1 MDNMLYIIAGLVL
14 ILIIAVLVMRKNK
27 AQKPSAPTAVQAD
40 KNLAASNPATTSGAK
55 QRSPTQQSADNEGK
69 FDNLSVAQRFINQQ
83 RYDKAIETLSRGL
96 IEKPNDSQL
105 LLKLLGIYAT
115 TNQTDD
121 FHRVYD
127 DIKTHSDPKSIAQA
141 DELKSLLTEEQ
152 NQAAQYAVAAKDT
165 QNTDF
170 ESLDF
175 DLPASQVVNTPT
187 VQDTVTAED
196 SATPLIDKPTE
207 KSGLSDDFNDVN
219 PTIENVDDTF
229 DLTLNDLESDGD
241 EPTATSVM
249 PVSQVDIVEEENLT
263 LDASDTTPIIQNN
276 DISDFDFGLDL
287 PEQTDNIT
295 EPSVSSTTDS
305 APQDIMLEDEDFV
318 LDFSDLEAGVDTD
331 AAKATGETTT
341 DVTQNSDDDFVLS
354 LDDIDESV
362 AIDNVLESEQPTLA
376 EDNDLGDFILEENNF
391 KDNDLANNDLEN
403 NNFKSNNFKS
413 NNFEINDFEDS
424 SFEDQPLD
432 NSALENT
439 YIEASSM
446 APTAPLTFDENTLAN
461 DDFDFDSLADAPTA
475 TTPVDIEYDVSTV
488 DSEIVTYNEVETKE
502 DFSLRFAADFDFVK
516 TLDSNQVT
524 LDLAGQ
530 YLQLGEYDS
539 AKRLLN
545 EVMTQGNS
553 EQQQQAQML
562 LDRTA

>member
-40 KNLAASNPATTSGAK
+40 KNLAASTTTSGAK

-121 FHRVYD
+121 FYRVYD
-127 DIKTHSDPKSIAQA
+127 DIKNHSDPKSITQA

-187 VQDTVTAED
+187 IKDTVTAED

-207 KSGLSDDFNDVN
+207 KSRLSDDFNDVN
-219 PTIENVDDTF
+219 PTVENVDDTF
-229 DLTLNDLESDGD
+229 DLTLNDLENDGD
-241 EPTATSVM
+241 EPTATSAM
-249 PVSQVDIVEEENLT
+249 PVSQVNIVEEENLT
-263 LDASDTTPIIQNN
+263 LDASDTTPIIQDN

-362 AIDNVLESEQPTLA
+362 AIDNVLESEQPALA

-391 KDNDLANNDLEN
+391 KDNIFESNDLEN
-403 NNFKSNNFKS
+403 DSFEN
-413 NNFEINDFEDS
+413 NNFESNDFEDS

-432 NSALENT
+432 NNALENT
-439 YIEASSM
+439 HIEASSM
-446 APTAPLTFDENTLAN
+446 APTAPLTFDEDTLAN

-475 TTPVDIEYDVSTV
+475 TTPVDAEYDVSTV

>member
-121 FHRVYD
+121 FYRVYD
-127 DIKTHSDPKSIAQA
+127 DIKSHSDPKSIAQA

-196 SATPLIDKPTE
+196 SATPLIDEPTE

-229 DLTLNDLESDGD
+229 DLTLNDLENDGD

-249 PVSQVDIVEEENLT
+249 PVSQVDSVEEENLT
-263 LDASDTTPIIQNN
+263 LDASDTTPIIQDN

-318 LDFSDLEAGVDTD
+318 LDFSDLEAGVDAD

-362 AIDNVLESEQPTLA
+362 AIDNVLESEQPALA

-391 KDNDLANNDLEN
+391 KDNDLENDSFEN
-403 NNFKSNNFKS
+403 NNFES
-413 NNFEINDFEDS
+413 NDFEDS
-424 SFEDQPLD
+424 SLKDQPLD
-432 NSALENT
+432 NNALENT
-439 YIEASSM
+439 HIEASSM
-446 APTAPLTFDENTLAN
+446 APTAPLTFDEDTLAN
-461 DDFDFDSLADAPTA
+461 DDLDFDSLADAPTA
-475 TTPVDIEYDVSTV
+475 TTPVDAEYDVSTV

-553 EQQQQAQML
+553 EQQQQAQTL

>member
-121 FHRVYD
+121 FYRVYD
-127 DIKTHSDPKSIAQA
+127 DIKNHSDPKSIAQA

-187 VQDTVTAED
+187 VQDTVIAED
-196 SATPLIDKPTE
+196 RVTPLIDEPTE

-219 PTIENVDDTF
+219 PTVENVDDTF
-229 DLTLNDLESDGD
+229 DLTLNDLENDGD

-263 LDASDTTPIIQNN
+263 LDASDTTPIIQDNN
-276 DISDFDFGLDL
+276 ISDFDFGLDL

-295 EPSVSSTTDS
+295 GPSVSSTTDS

-341 DVTQNSDDDFVLS
+341 DVTQNSEDDFVFS

-362 AIDNVLESEQPTLA
+362 AIDNVLESEQPALA
-376 EDNDLGDFILEENNF
+376 EVNDLGDFILEENNF
-391 KDNDLANNDLEN
+391 KDN
-403 NNFKSNNFKS
+403 
-413 NNFEINDFEDS
+413 NFESNDFEDS
-424 SFEDQPLD
+424 SLKDQPLD
-432 NSALENT
+432 NNALENT
-439 YIEASSM
+439 HIEASSM
-446 APTAPLTFDENTLAN
+446 APTAPLTFDEDTLAN

-475 TTPVDIEYDVSTV
+475 TTPVDAEYDVNTV

>member
-27 AQKPSAPTAVQAD
+27 AQKPSAPTAGQAD
-40 KNLAASNPATTSGAK
+40 KNLAASNPAPTSGAK

-115 TNQTDD
+115 INQTDD

-127 DIKTHSDPKSIAQA
+127 DIKSHSDPKSIAQA

-170 ESLDF
+170 ESLSF

-187 VQDTVTAED
+187 VQDMVTAED
-196 SATPLIDKPTE
+196 SVTPLIDKPTE

-229 DLTLNDLESDGD
+229 DLTLNDLENDGD

-263 LDASDTTPIIQNN
+263 LDASDTTPIIQDN

-318 LDFSDLEAGVDTD
+318 LDFSDLEAGVDIN

-362 AIDNVLESEQPTLA
+362 AIDNVLESEQPALA

-391 KDNDLANNDLEN
+391 KDNIFESNDLEN
-403 NNFKSNNFKS
+403 DSFEN
-413 NNFEINDFEDS
+413 NNFESNDFEDS
-424 SFEDQPLD
+424 SFEDSSLKDQPLD
-432 NSALENT
+432 NNALENT
-439 YIEASSM
+439 HIEASSM
-446 APTAPLTFDENTLAN
+446 APTAPLTFDEDTLAN

-475 TTPVDIEYDVSTV
+475 TTPVDAEYDVSTV

>member
-55 QRSPTQQSADNEGK
+55 QRSPTQQNADNEGK

-121 FHRVYD
+121 FYRVYD
-127 DIKTHSDPKSIAQA
+127 DIKSHSDPKSIAQA

-152 NQAAQYAVAAKDT
+152 NQAAQYAVAAEDT

-196 SATPLIDKPTE
+196 SATPLIDEPTE

-229 DLTLNDLESDGD
+229 DLTLNDLENDGD

-249 PVSQVDIVEEENLT
+249 PVSQVDSVEEENLT
-263 LDASDTTPIIQNN
+263 LDASDTTPIIQDN

-318 LDFSDLEAGVDTD
+318 LDFSDLEAGVDAD

-362 AIDNVLESEQPTLA
+362 AIDNVLESEQPALA

-391 KDNDLANNDLEN
+391 KDNIFESNDLEN
-403 NNFKSNNFKS
+403 DSFEN
-413 NNFEINDFEDS
+413 NNFESNDFEDS
-424 SFEDQPLD
+424 SFKDQPLD
-432 NSALENT
+432 NNALENT
-439 YIEASSM
+439 HIEASSM
-446 APTAPLTFDENTLAN
+446 APTAPLTFDEDTLAN

-475 TTPVDIEYDVSTV
+475 TTPVDAEYDVSTV

>member
-127 DIKTHSDPKSIAQA
+127 DIKNHSDPKSIAQA

-187 VQDTVTAED
+187 VQDTVIAED
-196 SATPLIDKPTE
+196 RVTPLIDEPTE

-219 PTIENVDDTF
+219 PTVENVDDTF
-229 DLTLNDLESDGD
+229 DLTLNDLENDGD

-263 LDASDTTPIIQNN
+263 LDASDTTPIIQDN

-318 LDFSDLEAGVDTD
+318 LDFSDLEAGVDIN

-362 AIDNVLESEQPTLA
+362 AIDNVLESEQPALA

-391 KDNDLANNDLEN
+391 KDNDLENDSFEN
-403 NNFKSNNFKS
+403 NNFES
-413 NNFEINDFEDS
+413 NDFEDS
-424 SFEDQPLD
+424 SFEDSSLKDQPLD
-432 NSALENT
+432 NNALENT
-439 YIEASSM
+439 HIEASSM
-446 APTAPLTFDENTLAN
+446 APTAPLTFDEDTLAN

-475 TTPVDIEYDVSTV
+475 TTPVDAEYDVSTV

-553 EQQQQAQML
+553 EQQQQAQTL

>member
-27 AQKPSAPTAVQAD
+27 AQKLSAPTAVQAD

-55 QRSPTQQSADNEGK
+55 QRSPTQQNADNEGK

-121 FHRVYD
+121 FYRVYD
-127 DIKTHSDPKSIAQA
+127 DIKNHSDPKSIAQA

-187 VQDTVTAED
+187 VQDTVIAED
-196 SATPLIDKPTE
+196 RVTPLIDEPTE

-219 PTIENVDDTF
+219 PTVENVDDTF
-229 DLTLNDLESDGD
+229 DLTLNDLENDGD

-263 LDASDTTPIIQNN
+263 LDASDTTPIIQDN

-318 LDFSDLEAGVDTD
+318 LDFSDLEAGVDIN

-362 AIDNVLESEQPTLA
+362 AIDNVLESEQPALA

-391 KDNDLANNDLEN
+391 KDNDLENDSFEN
-403 NNFKSNNFKS
+403 NNFES
-413 NNFEINDFEDS
+413 NDFEDS
-424 SFEDQPLD
+424 SLKDQPLD
-432 NSALENT
+432 NNALENT
-439 YIEASSM
+439 HIEASSM
-446 APTAPLTFDENTLAN
+446 APTAPLTFDEDTLAN

-475 TTPVDIEYDVSTV
+475 TTPVDAEYDVSTV

>member
-121 FHRVYD
+121 FYRVYD
-127 DIKTHSDPKSIAQA
+127 DIKNHSDPKSIAQA

-187 VQDTVTAED
+187 VQDTVIAED
-196 SATPLIDKPTE
+196 RVTPLIDEPTE

-219 PTIENVDDTF
+219 PTVENVDDTF
-229 DLTLNDLESDGD
+229 DLTLNDLENDGD

-263 LDASDTTPIIQNN
+263 LDASDTTPIIQDN

-318 LDFSDLEAGVDTD
+318 LDFSDLEAGVDIN

-362 AIDNVLESEQPTLA
+362 AIDNVLESEQPALA

-391 KDNDLANNDLEN
+391 KDNDLENDSFEN
-403 NNFKSNNFKS
+403 NNFES
-413 NNFEINDFEDS
+413 NDFEDS
-424 SFEDQPLD
+424 SLKDQPLD
-432 NSALENT
+432 NNALENT
-439 YIEASSM
+439 HIEASSM
-446 APTAPLTFDENTLAN
+446 APTAPLTFDEDTLAN

-475 TTPVDIEYDVSTV
+475 TTPVDAEYDVSTV

-553 EQQQQAQML
+553 EQQQQAQTL

>member
-1 MDNMLYIIAGLVL
+1 
-14 ILIIAVLVMRKNK
+14 MRKNK

-55 QRSPTQQSADNEGK
+55 QRSPTQQNADNEGK

-127 DIKTHSDPKSIAQA
+127 DIKSHSDPKSIAQA
-141 DELKSLLTEEQ
+141 DELKSLLIEEP
-152 NQAAQYAVAAKDT
+152 NQAAQYAVAAEDT

-196 SATPLIDKPTE
+196 SVTPLIDEPTE

-219 PTIENVDDTF
+219 PTVENVDDTF
-229 DLTLNDLESDGD
+229 DLTLNDLENDGD

-263 LDASDTTPIIQNN
+263 LDASDTTPIIQDNN
-276 DISDFDFGLDL
+276 ISDFDFGLDL

-295 EPSVSSTTDS
+295 GPSVSSTTDS

-341 DVTQNSDDDFVLS
+341 DVTQNSEDDFVFS

-362 AIDNVLESEQPTLA
+362 AIDNVLESEQPALA

-391 KDNDLANNDLEN
+391 KDN
-403 NNFKSNNFKS
+403 
-413 NNFEINDFEDS
+413 NFESNDFEDS

-432 NSALENT
+432 NNALENT
-439 YIEASSM
+439 HIEASSM
-446 APTAPLTFDENTLAN
+446 APATPLTFDENILAN

-475 TTPVDIEYDVSTV
+475 TTPVDAEYDVNTV